1 MEIVGRVLD
10 NWKDI
15 WCSKS
20 AGYVGTGDG
29 SMTDLLGLDGFDSG
43 IGHISPENWSEYV
56 RQTCETIGLAADDE
70 FLEVGCGSGAFMHA
84 LVPTPEKQVG
94 IDYSANQIKI
104 AKEFKLEQM
113 MFLEVD
119 AIDIHTLERKFDVV
133 LVNSVIQYC
142 PSTEYFLEFFGKV
155 VAVLR
160 DGGRGCVLDINDIE
174 KKDEFTR
181 RRYIEHGG
189 KKKYLENYKGLKHA
203 FYSRDQILETLKH
216 LGLGS
221 VRIEDQFIR
230 NCGTSEFR
238 FNVFF
243 EK

>member
-20 AGYVGTGDG
+20 AGYVGTGDE
-29 SMTDLLGLDGFDSG
+29 SMADLLGLDGFDSG
-43 IGHISPENWSEYV
+43 IGYISPENWSEYV
-56 RQTCETIGLAADDE
+56 RQTCETIGLAADDA

-142 PSTEYFLEFFGKV
+142 SSTEYFLEFFEG
-155 VAVLR
+155 AL
-160 DGGRGCVLDINDIE
+160 I
-174 KKDEFTR
+174 
-181 RRYIEHGG
+181 
-189 KKKYLENYKGLKHA
+189 
-203 FYSRDQILETLKH
+203 
-216 LGLGS
+216 
-221 VRIEDQFIR
+221 
-230 NCGTSEFR
+230 
-238 FNVFF
+238 
-243 EK
+243 